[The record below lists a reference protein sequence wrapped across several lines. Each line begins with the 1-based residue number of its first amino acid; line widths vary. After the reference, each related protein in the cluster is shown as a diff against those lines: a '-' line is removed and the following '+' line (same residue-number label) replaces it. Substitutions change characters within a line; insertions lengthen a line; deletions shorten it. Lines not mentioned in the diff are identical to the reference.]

1 LLILV
6 LTKCI
11 ASFCTHPLDVVRT
24 KLAVER
30 WRSTGIGDVANGAN
44 GNVNRNG
51 RIPPPRY
58 SGTWGTL
65 STVAREEG
73 MKGLFRGL
81 SPALV
86 VNAPAAAMFFGAYKS
101 ISAAAASSGY
111 SESFSSA
118 LGGASGWI
126 ATCLAFN
133 PLYVL
138 KTKQQTQLVRNSGR
152 LKYVGLWSSTKVIL
166 AEQGVRGLYVGTVA
180 ACAGFPGAMVQ
191 MPLYEHLKGDGS
203 NTVRVAGA
211 SAFSSA
217 FVGLIAYP
225 LEVVRLR
232 LQAQG
237 PPSRRTKG
245 EVHYSGLIDGFR
257 KIYNSEGIAA
267 FYRGCGTA
275 LIRTVPQSAI
285 ALATF
290 ETILTLVNVLTDP
303 V

>member
-1 LLILV
+1 
-6 LTKCI
+6 
-11 ASFCTHPLDVVRT
+11 
-24 KLAVER
+24 
-30 WRSTGIGDVANGAN
+30 
-44 GNVNRNG
+44 
-51 RIPPPRY
+51 
-58 SGTWGTL
+58 
-65 STVAREEG
+65 

-81 SPALV
+81 SPALI

-101 ISAAAASSGY
+101 VSAKASSSGY
-111 SESFSSA
+111 SESFSCA

-138 KTKQQTQLVRNSGR
+138 KTKQQTQLVRGKTGG

-166 AEQGVRGLYVGTVA
+166 SEQGIRGLYVGTAA

-191 MPLYEHLKGDGS
+191 MPLYEHLKGDGT

-211 SAFSSA
+211 SASSSA

-237 PPSRRTKG
+237 PPSTRRAAS
-245 EVHYSGLIDGFR
+245 EVYYSGLMDGFR
-257 KIYNSEGIAA
+257 KIYRAEGIAA

-285 ALATF
+285 ALASF
-290 ETILTLVNVLTDP
+290 ESILTLVNVLTDP
-303 V
+303 L